1 MAETQYEFGLT
12 PGETGEGIFSAL
24 TKGADLLTP
33 LRREVITPPKTTY
46 TEADGAVYRSTTPGE
61 YGEPERGI
69 EYMPVVQGARE
80 AYDVAGKFFTDGK
93 YRAKAADALMTGIG
107 QMFSDYQDVGA
118 QMIAD
123 PGPGTTFYDAE
134 EGREV
139 TLDPSL
145 PVGMGMAAGA
155 LLPVKGPGMVA
166 GMFAGK
172 EAKTADLGKLAQ
184 AEKMANK
191 GRSRDEI
198 WDQTGWFRWM
208 RDGEPDSPWKFE
220 ISDLGAK
227 ARFNSIV
234 QTPTGRLR
242 PDENP
247 VISDLLEH
255 PELYKAYPGMVPESV
270 AGFSEGSIKELTL
283 KRQKIKDE
291 FLALKNSGLS
301 AEEYAVEAKRLND
314 LDGDLLRKFISAP
327 KTPDAPAFK
336 VESSPPY
343 ATRAMRME
351 RPLSGIPLVA
361 MKSKEW
367 GGAYYSPYPDTIGTK
382 ARPGG
387 EMSKRMKSIP
397 WDEEGKYFQRFQITN
412 NAIKNAERLFQK
424 EGIFLE
430 KSIVKKDVGGILSPR
445 TVYSL
450 RSLSD
455 NRVVDPKDLSAP
467 LKEKWEMLT
476 GGGRVYYKKNYDPTR
491 VFKGNMIHEL
501 QHGIQYRTEGWQ
513 GGSNPAEFV
522 GSNIR
527 DKETGKK
534 LNKVEVYM
542 RTAGEAEA
550 RLADFRKDFTD
561 EQRSSNPPWTAAG
574 GLDRPESKLI
584 FSPARYYD

>member
-1 MAETQYEFGLT
+1 MTTLEAVIYNMAETQYEFGLT
-12 PGETGEGIFSAL
+12 PEETGEGILSAL
-24 TKGADLLTP
+24 TKGVDYFTP
-33 LRREVITPPKTTY
+33 LRREVITPPETTY
-46 TEADGAVYRSTTPGE
+46 TEADGAVYKSTTPGE
-61 YGEPERGI
+61 YGETERGI

-123 PGPGTTFYDAE
+123 PGPGATFYDAE

-191 GRSRDEI
+191 GHSRDEI

-227 ARFNSIV
+227 ARFNPIV

-301 AEEYAVEAKRLND
+301 AEEYAAEAKRLND

-343 ATRAMRME
+343 KTRAIRME

-361 MKSKEW
+361 MKSNQW
-367 GGAYYSPYPDTIGTK
+367 GGAYYHPYLDTIGTR
-382 ARPGG
+382 ARPG
-387 EMSKRMKSIP
+387 
-397 WDEEGKYFQRFQITN
+397 Q
-412 NAIKNAERLFQK
+412 ERQK
-424 EGIFLE
+424 GSPYEPSDIFRG
-430 KSIVKKDVGGILSPR
+430 D
-445 TVYSL
+445 
-450 RSLSD
+450 
-455 NRVVDPKDLSAP
+455 
-467 LKEKWEMLT
+467 
-476 GGGRVYYKKNYDPTR
+476 
-491 VFKGNMIHEL
+491 MIHEL
-501 QHGIQYRTEGWQ
+501 QHGIQERTKGWQ
-513 GGSNPAEFV
+513 SGSHPAEFV

-584 FSPARYYD
+584 FRNNYD